1 MRAGS
6 DMPLI
11 RFSLVILL
19 LSLSAC
25 GMMQPKFD
33 KPMLTLVN
41 IQPLAAEGLEQ
52 RARLRLKLKN
62 PQPYDFSAS
71 GVAIILELN
80 DLPVLTGVSNELPV
94 FAAYSEGMFDVDVS
108 SNLFTG
114 MRLLAQVLGDPQA
127 PVEYEVRARFSLD
140 TFPKKTIKINR
151 KGELN
156 LNM

>member
-1 MRAGS
+1 MRARS
-6 DMPLI
+6 DMSLI
-11 RFSLVILL
+11 RVSLIVFL

-25 GMMQPKFD
+25 GIMKPKFD
-33 KPMLTLVN
+33 EPMLTLVD
-41 IQPLAAEGLEQ
+41 IRPLAAEGLEQ

-71 GVAIILELN
+71 GVAIVLELN

-94 FAAYSEGMFDVDVS
+94 FAAYSEGVFDVDVS
-108 SNLFTG
+108 SNLFTS
-114 MRLLAQVLGDPQA
+114 MRLLGQVLSEPEA
-127 PVEYEVRARFSLD
+127 PVEYEIRARFSLD

-156 LNM
+156 LQ